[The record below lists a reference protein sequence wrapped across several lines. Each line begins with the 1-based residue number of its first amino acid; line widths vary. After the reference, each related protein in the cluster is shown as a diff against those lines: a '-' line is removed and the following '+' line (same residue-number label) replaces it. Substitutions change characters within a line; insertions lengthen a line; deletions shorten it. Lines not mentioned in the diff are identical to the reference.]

1 MAQREE
7 FFAAAGN
14 ARRSGLAARPLTRS
28 GWCASR
34 YMASCPF
41 VLCSL
46 WRQRHLR
53 NETSAARCHLSHSA
67 GFARSW
73 QGTIGRRAV
82 MYA

>member
-14 ARRSGLAARPLTRS
+14 ARRSGLAARRRQRS